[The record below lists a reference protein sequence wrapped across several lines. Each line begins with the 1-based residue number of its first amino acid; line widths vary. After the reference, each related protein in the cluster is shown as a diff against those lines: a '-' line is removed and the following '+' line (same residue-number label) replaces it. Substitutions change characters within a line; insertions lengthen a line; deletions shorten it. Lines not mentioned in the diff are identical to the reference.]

1 MSPERLTTIRQVRH
15 YEDNLRRIER
25 DRQMKADLR
34 QDLERQ
40 MQAKVFKRERE
51 RLLLDEKELVTSK
64 SLLRGVGAQVPDTR
78 PAEETTDMKL
88 LAQEENFTD
97 EQVRNLQKIA
107 T

>member
-1 MSPERLTTIRQVRH
+1 
-15 YEDNLRRIER
+15 
-25 DRQMKADLR
+25 MKADLR